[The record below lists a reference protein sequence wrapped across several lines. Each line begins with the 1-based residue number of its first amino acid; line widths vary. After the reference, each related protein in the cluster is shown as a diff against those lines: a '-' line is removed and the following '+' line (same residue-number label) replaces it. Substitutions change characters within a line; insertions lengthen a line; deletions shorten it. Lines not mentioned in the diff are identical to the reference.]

1 MKPSK
6 QAELYYRQQ
15 MQQLVKV
22 MQGIVIEEL
31 KNDTLNDS
39 NSLEFAGFND
49 SLFSKGVERL
59 AAQLDR
65 ITIRLESLNINAFA
79 QMISEGFLSR
89 LNRNNNRVMTNNIK
103 RSTGIDLASQI
114 DTGDIR
120 QLLNVKIA
128 ENTALIKSIK
138 NEYIEDIGKV
148 VRDNLLAGERSTTLI
163 TEIKERGKVSE
174 NRAKLIARTET
185 SKVNSQ
191 ITQLRAEALGSKT
204 YVWSTVIDERT
215 RDDHKVM
222 DGKLCKF
229 SDPTVFSDD
238 DGQTW
243 KKRRAIG
250 GVEINPG
257 EIYNCRC
264 VSMPVINFG

>member
-1 MKPSK
+1 MQDIVVS
-6 QAELYYRQQ
+6 ELN
-15 MQQLVKV
+15 
-22 MQGIVIEEL
+22 
-31 KNDTLNDS
+31 NDAVVVND
-39 NSLEFAGFND
+39 A
-49 SLFSKGVERL
+49 LFTKGVELL
-59 AAQLDR
+59 AAQMNR
-65 ITIRLESLNINAFA
+65 ITKRLEEMNINNFA
-79 QMISEGFLSR
+79 AQLAQGFLNR
-89 LNRNNNRVMTNNIK
+89 LNRNNQRSMASNIE
-103 RSTGIDLASQI
+103 RTTGVDLKMAVNSSEL
-114 DTGDIR
+114 D
-120 QLLNVKIA
+120 QLLNIKIA
-128 ENTALIKSIK
+128 ENVALINSIK

-229 SDPTVFSDD
+229 SDPTVYSDD

-243 KKRRAIG
+243 KKRRSIG

-264 VSMPVINFG
+264 SSMPVVTWG

>member
-31 KNDTLNDS
+31 KNDTL
-39 NSLEFAGFND
+39 ND

-103 RSTGIDLASQI
+103 RSTGIDLAGQI
-114 DTGDIR
+114 DTGDIK

-215 RDDHKVM
+215 RGDHKVM

-229 SDPTVFSDD
+229 SDPTVYSDD

-243 KKRRAIG
+243 KKRKSIG

-264 VSMPVINFG
+264 VSMPVVSFG